1 MACCEWNTRHR
12 PYNTPNKILA
22 PTGYYIPSD
31 TEWTT
36 LVTFL
41 GGETVAGGTMKSTGT
56 TLWTSPNLGASNS
69 SGFTGFPGGFRDYD
83 GTFSNIGNVGGW
95 WSSQNAYSRDLNYN
109 SVSAYINTY
118 GQEVGFSV
126 RCLKDSPLSN
136 PIFETNSLK
145 LYPNPVVNILNIK
158 TDSNLIYQTFTIM
171 DGLGRVVIN
180 GKLNEVEST
189 INVEQLSKGIYYL
202 KVSGNRATKFI
213 KE

>member
-136 PIFETNSLK
+136 AIFETNSLK